1 MKALDTNVL
10 IRFLIE
16 DDPQQAAI
24 VHQLF
29 RDAEQSGQA
38 MRVTSLVLLES
49 IWVLESV
56 YQVSRS
62 AILDTI
68 SELLALPVLEIEQQP
83 AIRRFIESAR
93 TSSIDLS
100 DALIG
105 HCARGEGCEGCE
117 VVLTFDKEAARSDLF
132 ERLKKVPNP
141 NKSGTPDNHP
151 L

>member
-93 TSSIDLS
+93 TSSVDLS

-105 HCARGEGCEGCE
+105 HCARGSGCE
-117 VVLTFDKEAARSDLF
+117 VVLTFDKEAARSELF

-141 NKSGTPDNHP
+141 NKSGTPDNQP